1 VTKIATLK
9 IRPSRTFSALTA
21 RYGSRLSGRVRQ
33 RACGF
38 RIPSVPGASLVV
50 DCVPLSRS
58 QPAFRQVHHGARDTA
73 AAHHFM
79 CPSACDI
86 DRLSSEVWWGGGP
99 SDSSALS
106 PETRLAPDTASGARR
121 WSPLFSW
128 HPRWWSDSDH
138 AGKRFVLGQNRES
151 QSKPGNAIS
160 QELTSLI
167 YTHITTPTKLKVFT

>member
-1 VTKIATLK
+1 MTIIATLK

-21 RYGSRLSGRVRQ
+21 RYGGRLSGRVRQ

-38 RIPSVPGASLVV
+38 RIPSVPGASRRLRPPVTFPARV
-50 DCVPLSRS
+50 STGASRRQRHGRCPPFHVPVCLRHWPIVQWSL
-58 QPAFRQVHHGARDTA
+58 
-73 AAHHFM
+73 M
-79 CPSACDI
+79 
-86 DRLSSEVWWGGGP
+86 GGGP
-99 SDSSALS
+99 SDSSALCL
-106 PETRLAPDTASGARR
+106 ETRLAPDTASGARR
-121 WSPLFSW
+121 RSPLFSW

-138 AGKRFVLGQNRES
+138 ASKRFVLGQNRES